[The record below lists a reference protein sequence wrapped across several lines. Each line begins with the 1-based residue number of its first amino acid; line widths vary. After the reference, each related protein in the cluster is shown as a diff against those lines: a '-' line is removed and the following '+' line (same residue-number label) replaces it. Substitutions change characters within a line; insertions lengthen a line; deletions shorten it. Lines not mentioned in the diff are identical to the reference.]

1 MISASTVK
9 ELRELS
15 GAGMMDCKKALQ
27 EAEGDIK
34 KAMEVLRKNGI
45 AKAQKKIGRSA
56 SDGVIIPYIHP
67 GAKLG
72 VLLEVN
78 CETDFVARTEGFQD
92 FCKDVAMH
100 IAATAPIS
108 IKREDIAEDVIET
121 EKTIF
126 REQSKKSGKPDEI
139 IEKMITGRMNKFYQ
153 ENVLLEQS
161 FVKNPDQFDPRKYLI
176 ESKNAMKDI
185 VMKRLEEFKSAGE
198 ASKIKPT
205 PLSVMSKKY
214 SSGELY

>member
-1 MISASTVK
+1 MISATAVK

-45 AKAQKKIGRSA
+45 AKAQKKVGRSA
-56 SDGVIIPYIHP
+56 SDGVVIPYIHP
-67 GAKLG
+67 GSKLG

-100 IAATAPIS
+100 IAAASPLTVL
-108 IKREDIAEDVIET
+108 REQLSNDVVET
-121 EKTIF
+121 EKNIF
-126 REQSKKSGKPDEI
+126 RDQSKKSGKPDEI
-139 IEKMITGRMNKFYQ
+139 IEKMIDGRMNKFYQ
-153 ENVLLEQS
+153 ENVLMEQS
-161 FVKNPDQFDPRKYLI
+161 FVKNPDLSINDLLTETIAKL
-176 ESKNAMKDI
+176 
-185 VMKRLEEFKSAGE
+185 GE
-198 ASKIKPT
+198 NISIARFSRYQ
-205 PLSVMSKKY
+205 L
-214 SSGELY
+214 GETAPKTDSTD

>member
-1 MISASTVK
+1 MISASRVK

-45 AKAQKKIGRSA
+45 AKAQKKVGRSA

-67 GAKLG
+67 GSKLG

-78 CETDFVARTEGFQD
+78 CETDFVARTEGFQG
-92 FCKDVAMH
+92 FCRDVAMH
-100 IAATAPIS
+100 IAATGPIS
-108 IKREDIAEDVIET
+108 IKREDIAEDIIET

-161 FVKNPDQFDPRKYLI
+161 FVKNPDMSI
-176 ESKNAMKDI
+176 EALLTDTIAKLGENISIARFSRFQLGENAPKSDSPDSK
-185 VMKRLEEFKSAGE
+185 
-198 ASKIKPT
+198 
-205 PLSVMSKKY
+205 
-214 SSGELY
+214 

>member
-1 MISASTVK
+1 MISAVAVK

-27 EAEGDIK
+27 ESDGDIK

-56 SDGVIIPYIHP
+56 SDGLIIPYIHP
-67 GAKLG
+67 GSKLG

-78 CETDFVARTEGFQD
+78 CETDFVARTDGFQD

-100 IAATAPIS
+100 IAASAPITVL
-108 IKREDIAEDVIET
+108 REELSKDVVES
-121 EKTIF
+121 EKNIF

-139 IEKMITGRMNKFYQ
+139 IEKMIDGRMNKFYQ
-153 ENVLLEQS
+153 ENVLMEQS
-161 FVKNPDQFDPRKYLI
+161 FVKNPDLSINDLLTETIAKLGENISITRFSRYQLGETASPP
-176 ESKNAMKDI
+176 ESTD
-185 VMKRLEEFKSAGE
+185 
-198 ASKIKPT
+198 
-205 PLSVMSKKY
+205 
-214 SSGELY
+214 